1 MGVSDGWRGAKT
13 TYMSVWVTV
22 ANEQG
27 VIWGA
32 ERSDDYSKNQPRQ
45 DKEKDV
51 KEENTH
57 QGKDLPFVYD
67 AASHKCS

>member
-1 MGVSDGWRGAKT
+1 MEGEQIT

-27 VIWGA
+27 VFWRA
-32 ERSDDYSKNQPRQ
+32 ERSDDYSENQPCQ
-45 DKEKDV
+45 DKETDG
-51 KEENTH
+51 KEVNTR

-67 AASHKCS
+67 AASHKHS